1 MIISTHKIS
10 EGITLTTRSP
20 SGGEKRHYHFMSWIL
35 WDQGNLITAICRGL
49 YAGGL
54 CDHHI

>member
-10 EGITLTTRSP
+10 EGITLTTR
-20 SGGEKRHYHFMSWIL
+20 YHFMSWIL
-35 WDQGNLITAICRGL
+35 WDQGNLITEICRGL